1 MARPTLDDPDFDE
14 FNAWARW
21 VEEHDD
27 VGQGDQG
34 RRLFRGTA
42 AAAQWRQSGG
52 GLA

>member
-27 VGQGDQG
+27 VDSPFDGP
-34 RRLFRGTA
+34 RERTTRGSNT
-42 AAAQWRQSGG
+42 RES
-52 GLA
+52 